1 MVRTALLTILA
12 LVPLVGQTVTA
23 RTSTATSYRGF
34 FDFWWD
40 HKAGKILLEINKMG
54 QEFLYVSSLP
64 AGIGS
69 NDIGLD
75 RGQLGASRIVKFER
89 SGPKILLVQPNGGFR
104 ASSNDADEK
113 RAVEESFAQ
122 SVLWGFTIEA
132 EEAGRVLIDLT
143 PFLMRDAHGVGN
155 ALQRSRQGS
164 FRVEPTRSAVY
175 LPRTKNF
182 PKNSEFDA
190 TITLT
195 GEPTG
200 AFIREVTPSPNAVT
214 VRQHH
219 SFVELPDAGFETRE
233 FDARSGYIGL
243 SWYDF
248 ATPIDQPLVKR
259 FISRHRLKPGGTI
272 TYYLD
277 RGAPEPVR
285 TALLEGGRW
294 WEQAFAAAG
303 YPNAFKVEV
312 LPEGVDSMDV
322 RYNVIQWVHRS
333 TRGWSYGSSVRDP
346 RTGEII
352 KGHVSLDSLRVRQD
366 FLIGQGLL
374 APYEA
379 GKPVDPKVME
389 MCLQR
394 LRQLSAHEI
403 GHTLGLSHSYAASS
417 YQTRGSGSGSVMD
430 YPHPLITLPG
440 GDGAPDA
447 SQSYATGIGEWDKI
461 AITWGYGQSSV
472 EQRRALLDQAH
483 KKGIYFLTDADG
495 RPEGSAHPH
504 THLWDNGGD
513 PTTELKRMV
522 QLRKRVLDRFGEK
535 SIPEWA
541 PMATLEDVLV
551 PTYLMHRY
559 QAEAV
564 AKSVGGLDYRYA
576 VRGDGQLTTAMIPAA
591 KQRAALDAVLATIAP
606 EFLTI
611 PERILRLIPP
621 RPSGVPGTRELFKGR
636 TGLTFDAIAPAEA
649 AANHI
654 AGLLLHP
661 ERAARL
667 VEFHGRDATQPTLEE
682 VIDKVLAATV
692 KAAPATGLQREVQYA
707 VNQVVMTHLMGLA
720 ANDAAP
726 ARVRDVAT
734 AKLAALN
741 RPGFEQGRLISKFL
755 ENPKEFKL
763 AKPLEPPP
771 GQPIGE
777 LCSGGQ

>member
-104 ASSNDADEK
+104 ASSTDADEK

-164 FRVEPTRSAVY
+164 FRVEASRSAVY

-182 PKNSEFDA
+182 PQNSEFDA

-200 AFIREVTPSPNAVT
+200 AFIREVTPSPDAVT

-219 SFVELPDAGFETRE
+219 SFVQLPDAGFEPRE

-248 ATPIDQPLVKR
+248 ATPIEQPLVKR
-259 FISRHRLKPGGTI
+259 VISRHRLKPGGTI
-272 TYYLD
+272 TYYVD

-285 TALLEGGRW
+285 SALLEGGRW

-379 GKPVDPKVME
+379 GKPVDPKVLE

-461 AITWGYGQSSV
+461 AITWGYGQSNA

-513 PTTELKRMV
+513 PTTELKRMT

-621 RPSGVPGTRELFKGR
+621 RPSGIPGSRELFKGR

-654 AGLLLHP
+654 ADLLLHP

-692 KAAPATGLQREVQYA
+692 KATPTTGLQREVQYA

-771 GQPIGE
+771 GQPIGQ
-777 LCSGGQ
+777 LCSASQ

>member
-12 LVPLVGQTVTA
+12 LAPLVGQTVTA

-89 SGPKILLVQPNGGFR
+89 SGPKILLVQPNNGFR
-104 ASSNDADEK
+104 ASSSDPDEK

-164 FRVEPTRSAVY
+164 FRVEPTRSAMY

-200 AFIREVTPSPNAVT
+200 AFIREVTPSPDAVT

-777 LCSGGQ
+777 LCSASQ

>member
-1 MVRTALLTILA
+1 
-12 LVPLVGQTVTA
+12 
-23 RTSTATSYRGF
+23 
-34 FDFWWD
+34 
-40 HKAGKILLEINKMG
+40 
-54 QEFLYVSSLP
+54 
-64 AGIGS
+64 
-69 NDIGLD
+69 
-75 RGQLGASRIVKFER
+75 
-89 SGPKILLVQPNGGFR
+89 
-104 ASSNDADEK
+104 
-113 RAVEESFAQ
+113 
-122 SVLWGFTIEA
+122 
-132 EEAGRVLIDLT
+132 
-143 PFLMRDAHGVGN
+143 
-155 ALQRSRQGS
+155 
-164 FRVEPTRSAVY
+164 
-175 LPRTKNF
+175 
-182 PKNSEFDA
+182 
-190 TITLT
+190 
-195 GEPTG
+195 
-200 AFIREVTPSPNAVT
+200 
-214 VRQHH
+214 
-219 SFVELPDAGFETRE
+219 
-233 FDARSGYIGL
+233 
-243 SWYDF
+243 
-248 ATPIDQPLVKR
+248 
-259 FISRHRLKPGGTI
+259 
-272 TYYLD
+272 
-277 RGAPEPVR
+277 
-285 TALLEGGRW
+285 
-294 WEQAFAAAG
+294 
-303 YPNAFKVEV
+303 
-312 LPEGVDSMDV
+312 
-322 RYNVIQWVHRS
+322 
-333 TRGWSYGSSVRDP
+333 
-346 RTGEII
+346 
-352 KGHVSLDSLRVRQD
+352 
-366 FLIGQGLL
+366 
-374 APYEA
+374 
-379 GKPVDPKVME
+379 
-389 MCLQR
+389 
-394 LRQLSAHEI
+394 
-403 GHTLGLSHSYAASS
+403 
-417 YQTRGSGSGSVMD
+417 MD

-461 AITWGYGQSSV
+461 AITWGYGQSTA

-621 RPSGVPGTRELFKGR
+621 RPSGIPGSRELFKGR

-654 AGLLLHP
+654 AALLLHP

-667 VEFHGRDATQPTLEE
+667 VEYHGRDATQPSLEE

-692 KAAPATGLQREVQYA
+692 KAAPAAGLQREVQYA

-741 RPGFEQGRLISKFL
+741 RPGSEQGRLISKFL

-777 LCSGGQ
+777 LCSASQ